1 MYLFTTEIPKQRKYS
16 TFIPKQR
23 KKSHK
28 DSPIGRTVTANKTK
42 QQIVLV
48 FVSISST
55 SECGAEMLRFEN
67 TPANPRRFYTHFF
80 SLLFFLWQLCLL
92 CIHRKCLIKNN
103 MISSADWWRVNERDS
118 PQKKLQLRFIVHA
131 RCTVTIFKRLSIGES
146 VTTIDNLGDTILM
159 LLIITLSTIYV

>member
-118 PQKKLQLRFIVHA
+118 PKKNYSFDSLYTRDVQWLFSNGLASVSRWQLLTIWGTRFW
-131 RCTVTIFKRLSIGES
+131 C
-146 VTTIDNLGDTILM
+146 
-159 LLIITLSTIYV
+159 Y